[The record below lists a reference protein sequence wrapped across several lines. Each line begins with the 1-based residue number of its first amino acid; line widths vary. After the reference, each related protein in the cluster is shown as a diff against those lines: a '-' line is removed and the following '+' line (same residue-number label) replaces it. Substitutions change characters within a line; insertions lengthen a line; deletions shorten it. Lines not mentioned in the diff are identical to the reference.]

1 MLFYLCLVRLDGVD
15 ARHDETWLRQRVAPK
30 LEYGHQQLHAGVGR

>member
-15 ARHDETWLRQRVAPK
+15 ARHDETFLRVGQRV
-30 LEYGHQQLHAGVGR
+30 GDGSIGR